1 MVSKTSS
8 GSVNVAESAVPSNQ
22 NERPPITRIAIKSLP
37 TYQWEPTEHCPF
49 RGSRDPLEKVR
60 EAVEVDCDW
69 CGAVTRVADGRCL
82 SCGLPLY
89 PHEELTVMP
98 KTAKSPQTTNTPEV
112 N

>member
-1 MVSKTSS
+1 MGAASM
-8 GSVNVAESAVPSNQ
+8 
-22 NERPPITRIAIKSLP
+22 
-37 TYQWEPTEHCPF
+37 
-49 RGSRDPLEKVR
+49 
-60 EAVEVDCDW
+60 VDCDW

>member
-49 RGSRDPLEKVR
+49 RGSCDPLKKVR
-60 EAVEVDCDW
+60 EAVEDGSMVMF
-69 CGAVTRVADGRCL
+69 TRKIA
-82 SCGLPLY
+82 PFY
-89 PHEELTVMP
+89 FELWARP
-98 KTAKSPQTTNTPEV
+98 RW
-112 N
+112 

>member
-60 EAVEVDCDW
+60 EAVEDGSMVMF
-69 CGAVTRVADGRCL
+69 TRKIA
-82 SCGLPLY
+82 PFY
-89 PHEELTVMP
+89 FELWARP
-98 KTAKSPQTTNTPEV
+98 RW
-112 N
+112 